1 MRDENYDED
10 DPNGGLNP
18 LFEEFQVSVS
28 QSNRLEAL
36 FLFLACLSTF
46 PSLTLSIVCCF
57 ERKYLL
63 LSFMNFLRRPI
74 QFEKINQFAY
84 LQDTTSKL

>member
-1 MRDENYDED
+1 
-10 DPNGGLNP
+10 LN
-18 LFEEFQVSVS
+18 EE
-28 QSNRLEAL
+28 LK
-36 FLFLACLSTF
+36 
-46 PSLTLSIVCCF
+46 SI
-57 ERKYLL
+57 EK